1 MAAMARPLVGA
12 VVVDGVIV
20 VEAAVVGSEVADEE
34 EDSGLSTAGDT
45 AGDTAEETD
54 DWKRVSVTFAVV
66 VAMEDFGNGGGE
78 VLDNR

>member
-1 MAAMARPLVGA
+1 MVGA
-12 VVVDGVIV
+12 VVVVGGFV

-45 AGDTAEETD
+45 AEETG
-54 DWKRVSVTFAVV
+54 DWTRVPVAAAVV
-66 VAMEDFGNGGGE
+66 VAMEDLGDGGGE